1 MLTKPL
7 SPDLLARFAAIVGDK
22 YAVTDQR
29 ALEPHLVEQRGLYHG
44 NTPLMLRPGSVAD
57 VQAILKL
64 ANDTRTPIVPQGGNT
79 GLVGGQIPHQGEVI
93 LSLTRLNK
101 IREIDAA
108 SNTMTCESGVVL
120 ANAQEAAAKAG
131 RLFPLS
137 LGAEGS
143 CTIGGNLSTNAGG
156 TAAIVYGTARDLV
169 LGLEVVLAD
178 GRVINGLNKLKKDNT
193 GYDLRNHLHRRRR
206 HARHHHRR
214 GAENVSAPALGRN
227 RLHRPALAAS
237 RARSAQSGAGAF
249 RQHGDELRIA
259 GAHRARNDRQARRQL
274 PRSAGGAHDWYVLM
288 EISSQ
293 ASEGVREQLED
304 LLAAGIERGIVED
317 AAIAANLEQAKA
329 FWHLRLEMSDAQKP
343 EGGSIKHDVSVP
355 ISAVPAFLAE
365 AGDAVLKLVPG
376 ARLVPFGHLGDGN
389 IHYNVS
395 QPVGADKAAFL
406 ARWHEVNDAVH
417 AIVAKYHGSISAEHG
432 IGVLKRDLLPH
443 VKDAVALDV
452 MRSLKRSFDPNNI
465 LNPGKVLLRS
475 EQRCLPVVGGALA
488 FRLRRLGGVRR
499 GVGFENFG
507 PVIHHAID
515 RRRNL
520 IGLHA
525 VFARGLEQRRASTAS
540 TCAQSSQGSKSSGS
554 RITGMR

>member
-7 SPDLLARFAAIVGDK
+7 SPDLLASFATIVGDK

-44 NTPLMLRPGSVAD
+44 NTPLMLRPGSVAE
-57 VQAILKL
+57 VSAILKL

-120 ANAQEAAAKAG
+120 AAAQEAAAKAG

-156 TAAIVYGTARDLV
+156 TAAIVYGTARDLA

-193 GYDLRNHLHRRRR
+193 GYDLRNLFV
-206 HARHHHRR
+206 
-214 GAENVSAPALGRN
+214 GAEGTLGVITAAVLKMFPRPRSVETAFIGLSSPQAALDLLN
-227 RLHRPALAAS
+227 LALE
-237 RARSAQSGAGAF
+237 RFGGAVTSF
-249 RQHGDELRIA
+249 ELLARIA
-259 GAHRARNDRQARRQL
+259 LEFTVKHGANCRDPLESEH
-274 PRSAGGAHDWYVLM
+274 PWYVLM

-293 ASEGVREQLED
+293 ASDGVRGQLEE
-304 LLAAGIERGIVED
+304 LLTAGIERGIIGD
-317 AAIAANLEQAKA
+317 AVIASNLEQAKA

-355 ISAVPAFLAE
+355 ISAVPAFLEEVGAT
-365 AGDAVLKLVPG
+365 VRKLVPG

-406 ARWHEVNDAVH
+406 ARWHEINDAVH
-417 AIVAKYHGSISAEHG
+417 AIVTKYHGSISAEHG
-432 IGVLKRDLLPH
+432 IGVLKRDLLPR
-443 VKDAVALDV
+443 VKDAAALDV
-452 MRSLKRSFDPNNI
+452 MRALKRTFDPNNI
-465 LNPGKVLLRS
+465 LNPGKVL
-475 EQRCLPVVGGALA
+475 
-488 FRLRRLGGVRR
+488 
-499 GVGFENFG
+499 
-507 PVIHHAID
+507 
-515 RRRNL
+515 
-520 IGLHA
+520 
-525 VFARGLEQRRASTAS
+525 
-540 TCAQSSQGSKSSGS
+540 
-554 RITGMR
+554 